1 MVCKHCHKDIPNDA
15 KYCHLCGKQQNMQS
29 KRHRRHRPQ
38 SQGSIVKLSG
48 KREKP
53 YWVRLPADYS
63 TGVAIRESLGCFVT
77 YSAAAEALS
86 KALYTPEQ
94 VQQTQKTVTLQDIY
108 DQFVDSHYFERLSK
122 SAKGCHRSAWKHLQS
137 CKNIPVSEIN
147 KATFQIPI
155 DEMGVAG
162 MKRETQAKVRN
173 LASLLCAEAMG
184 LGLISVNYGKL
195 VQLSRTDTEPAKPF
209 SSEQIKLLWAAA
221 DSHDKDAMTV
231 LVLIYTGMRPGE
243 LLSTDI
249 AQHLHTKGHFCYIQH
264 GSKSTAGR
272 NRIIPI
278 PKILHPI
285 IEQLVDGRTS
295 GPLIAAEQGGFWR
308 VDNWRSRRFK
318 PLMSRLSLQGFT
330 PYSCRHTFANIL
342 KRRGVDPLI
351 AKEVFGHADYA
362 TTVERY
368 QSTTEED
375 ITQICVAIDDIDRP

>member
-1 MVCKHCHKDIPNDA
+1 MECKCCHATIPNEA
-15 KYCHLCGKQQNMQS
+15 KYCHLCGKQQIS
-29 KRHRRHRPQ
+29 KTKRHRRHRPQ
-38 SQGSIVKLSG
+38 SQGTITKLSG
-48 KREKP
+48 QRANP

-63 TGVAIRESLGCFVT
+63 SGVPTRESLGCFPS
-77 YSAAAEALS
+77 YASAAAALA
-86 KALYTPEQ
+86 KALYAPEQ
-94 VQQTQKTVTLQDIY
+94 AEQQPKTLTLQDIY
-108 DQFVDSHYFERLSK
+108 ERFIRSHYYEGLSK
-122 SAKGCHRSAWKHLQS
+122 HAQGSHRSAWRHLEQ
-137 CKNIPVSEIN
+137 CAKVPVSAIN
-147 KATFQIPI
+147 KDTFQKPI
-155 DEMGVAG
+155 DAMCHAG
-162 MKRETQAKVRN
+162 FKRETMAKVRN
-173 LASLLCAEAMG
+173 LASLLCKEAMG
-184 LGLISVNYGKL
+184 LSLMTTNYGAL
-195 VQLSRTDTEPAKPF
+195 VQLPRTDTEPAKPF
-209 SSEQIKLLWAAA
+209 SSAQINLLWKAS
-221 DSHDKDAMTV
+221 DVGDKDAMTV

-264 GSKSTAGR
+264 GSKSAAGR

-308 VDNWRSRRFK
+308 VDNWRSRRFR